1 MSKKENA
8 PIYSKPNKLMA
19 FVENVD
25 VLERNV
31 ERLDDKLFHLQNKI
45 NATVAVS
52 REGINESPQ
61 FQSLLAKKERLE
73 EQRAVEKEFVEK
85 TLNAMLSNFKATKIE
100 DSQDVRDILK
110 CVEYALTRAR
120 SEVDKGAI
128 LSNIFSLH
136 VVPAVEPMLLTGI
149 DDFVEYDKELL
160 TGYLIYNEEQPES
173 AFNYSV
179 SGEGLDKLFKNSI
192 VNRGISA
199 SSCEVSKII
208 LEDEGYIEKFFDRL
222 GDKTRDVIANKDLN
236 KKERAFL
243 KSQYNKY
250 RVQRKTSPKAGSKML
265 KVSAALPSAVG
276 KVVYGSLHAVGT
288 VFSWINKAFEG
299 VGLVLASPFI
309 CVSRGLKKMSI
320 NANKNKTY
328 AQDYAD
334 IYKNLRKVLKKN
346 GVKVRDV
353 KDVKAS
359 VEQVSGAS
367 VLNLSGTVVGKDR
380 VPFNFN
386 ALYQIKE
393 GEFKNILMTMKENVV
408 DENELGHDPEKLDF
422 TLGEYKN
429 KPEVIRLMR
438 KLAEITDDGV
448 LCLNLHKV
456 PQELVKVDTA
466 DEDVE
471 YLDEVDVEE
480 GDKQN

>member
-1 MSKKENA
+1 MS
-8 PIYSKPNKLMA
+8 
-19 FVENVD
+19 V
-25 VLERNV
+25 
-31 ERLDDKLFHLQNKI
+31 
-45 NATVAVS
+45 
-52 REGINESPQ
+52 
-61 FQSLLAKKERLE
+61 
-73 EQRAVEKEFVEK
+73 
-85 TLNAMLSNFKATKIE
+85 
-100 DSQDVRDILK
+100 
-110 CVEYALTRAR
+110 
-120 SEVDKGAI
+120 
-128 LSNIFSLH
+128 
-136 VVPAVEPMLLTGI
+136 
-149 DDFVEYDKELL
+149 
-160 TGYLIYNEEQPES
+160 
-173 AFNYSV
+173 
-179 SGEGLDKLFKNSI
+179 
-192 VNRGISA
+192 
-199 SSCEVSKII
+199 
-208 LEDEGYIEKFFDRL
+208 
-222 GDKTRDVIANKDLN
+222 
-236 KKERAFL
+236 
-243 KSQYNKY
+243 
-250 RVQRKTSPKAGSKML
+250 
-265 KVSAALPSAVG
+265 
-276 KVVYGSLHAVGT
+276 
-288 VFSWINKAFEG
+288 
-299 VGLVLASPFI
+299 
-309 CVSRGLKKMSI
+309 

-386 ALYQIKE
+386 ALYEIKE

-480 GDKQN
+480 GNKQN